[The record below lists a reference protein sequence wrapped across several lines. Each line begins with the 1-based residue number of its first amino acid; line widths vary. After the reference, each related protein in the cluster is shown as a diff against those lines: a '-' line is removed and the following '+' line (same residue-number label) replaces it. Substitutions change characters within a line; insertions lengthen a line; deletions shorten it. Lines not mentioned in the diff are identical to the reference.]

1 MFLYSFI
8 VLDEISMFSW
18 AGIYSFRITHLLI
31 CTYMLYYMQDL
42 KPLETKTKFDMKTV
56 SGTVIS
62 SKPISL
68 SKATSILSTFVST
81 ENGASQAIGAYLR
94 RTLASF
100 KELKQLHKEL
110 KTDRSEHKRKR
121 RRSEIAED
129 GETNIGENST
139 AVVEASQEEPK
150 RKKHRR

>member
-1 MFLYSFI
+1 
-8 VLDEISMFSW
+8 
-18 AGIYSFRITHLLI
+18 
-31 CTYMLYYMQDL
+31 
-42 KPLETKTKFDMKTV
+42 MKTF

-68 SKATSILSTFVST
+68 STATSVLSTFVST
-81 ENGASQAIGAYLR
+81 ENGASQAFAAYLR

-121 RRSEIAED
+121 RRSEIADD
-129 GETNIGENST
+129 GETNVGENAT
-139 AVVEASQEEPK
+139 VLVEASRELHLESLEPK

>member
-1 MFLYSFI
+1 
-8 VLDEISMFSW
+8 
-18 AGIYSFRITHLLI
+18 
-31 CTYMLYYMQDL
+31 
-42 KPLETKTKFDMKTV
+42 MKTV

-81 ENGASQAIGAYLR
+81 ESGASQAIGAYLR

-129 GETNIGENST
+129 GETNIGENPT
-139 AVVEASQEEPK
+139 AVVEASQEEPM